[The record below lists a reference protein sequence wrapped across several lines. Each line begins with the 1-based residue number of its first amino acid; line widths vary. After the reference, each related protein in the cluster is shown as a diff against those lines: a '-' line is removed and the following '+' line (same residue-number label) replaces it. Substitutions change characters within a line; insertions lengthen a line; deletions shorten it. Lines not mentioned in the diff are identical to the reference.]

1 MLPRAGG
8 SFERFV
14 RKLRKDVD
22 GMRSLLHEELARI
35 ETERQRIVDRQRE
48 AMREGEVENGRT
60 A

>member
-1 MLPRAGG
+1 M
-8 SFERFV
+8 